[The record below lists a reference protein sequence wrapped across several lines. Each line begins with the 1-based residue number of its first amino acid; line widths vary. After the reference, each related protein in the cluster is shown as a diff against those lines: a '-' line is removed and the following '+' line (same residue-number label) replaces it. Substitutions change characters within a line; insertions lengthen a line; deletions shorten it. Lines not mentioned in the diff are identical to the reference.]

1 MNTLKPLFL
10 TSDREKQFSIRYAH
24 ANSQMSFLNN
34 KGVRVAE
41 RVNKTERG

>member
-10 TSDREKQFSIRYAH
+10 TTDRKQFSIRYAH